1 MSILRQVQQVQPA
14 SATQIPE
21 PPIARFLF
29 ADKRMAWFWLIVR
42 LYAGYEWITAGWEKL
57 TGHTIFGASAGAPW
71 VFSAHDGAAMK
82 GFVIGALAKSTG
94 THPAVQGW
102 YANFLQTFVQP
113 APAFWAYLIT
123 FGELAVGL
131 GLIVGALTGV
141 AAFFGL
147 VMNLNY
153 LLAGT
158 VSTNPILGGI
168 AILIVLAWRIAG
180 YYGVDRYLL
189 PMLGTPWTGPLTTT
203 AAESANRPPAKPT
216 ATMAH

>member
-1 MSILRQVQQVQPA
+1 MSILRQVQPA
-14 SATQIPE
+14 TATQIPE

-29 ADKRMAWFWLIVR
+29 ADTRMAWFWLIVR
-42 LYAGYEWITAGWEKL
+42 VYAGYEWFTAGWEKL
-57 TGHTIFGASAGAPW
+57 TGHTIFGAVSGSPW
-71 VFSAHDGAAMK
+71 VFSGHDGAAMK
-82 GFVIGALAKSTG
+82 AFAVSALAKSSG
-94 THPAVQGW
+94 AHPSVQGW
-102 YANFLQTFVQP
+102 YANFLQTFVLP
-113 APAFWAYLIT
+113 ASGFWAYLIT
-123 FGELAVGL
+123 FGEILVGL
-131 GLIVGALTGV
+131 GLIVGALTGI

-189 PMLGTPWTGPLTTT
+189 PMLGTPWTGSL
-203 AAESANRPPAKPT
+203 AAKRAESAKPGAKQT
-216 ATMAH
+216 ATVA